1 MLADLALAES
11 RLASQEQPSAAHF
24 FEQLDAITRREEDT
38 LGPLGVLAA
47 VSPRQAIRDA
57 SEACERDHDAW
68 STRFFQN
75 AAVYA
80 RLQQAVPDD
89 EIDRRFQHDALD
101 AFEDA
106 GVALP
111 ADRQN
116 RVRELRERITQ
127 LSQTFERR
135 LREDRTELLFSKA
148 ELAGVP
154 SGVWRRATR
163 DAHGRYRLGLAQ
175 PTVFAVLENA
185 TVRATRE
192 RMWRA
197 FLSQGGEPNIDTL
210 FSLATARHELAGHF
224 GFASYADFVLRRRMA
239 HSESE
244 VQAFLATV
252 KDAVRD
258 RELADLAELRIE
270 KARDLQQPVEA
281 TVVERW
287 DVAFYAERLRQSRHA
302 IDQEHFRR
310 HFPPEASLAWAFRL
324 AERLFG
330 VVIAPLP
337 ASSKSALWH
346 RDARAYS
353 VVDAASRTLLGTL
366 FVDLYPRADKYKHA
380 AVWSFRN
387 ASSLAARR
395 PAAALVVNFN
405 RQGLTLDELETLLH
419 EFGHALHALLS
430 TTRHAA
436 QGGTNVQLDFVEA
449 PSQMLED
456 WVYDPQVIALMREV
470 CPSCAPVPTAL
481 LAQAKA
487 ARDFGKGVG
496 VSRQHLFARYDLAL
510 HGREVLEPMALWTRM
525 EGETPLGTVAG
536 TLFPAGFEHIASGYA
551 AGYYGYL
558 WSQVMADDLRTAFAA
573 DRLDARVG
581 MRYRQTV
588 LQNGGQVAPADLV
601 QRFLGRP
608 TDSRAFFEALAR

>member
-1 MLADLALAES
+1 MLADLARAETALAHD
-11 RLASQEQPSAAHF
+11 AQPSAAPF
-24 FEQLDAITRREEDT
+24 FDQLDAITRREEDT

-47 VSPRQAIRDA
+47 VSPRKSIGDA
-57 SEACERDHDAW
+57 SDDCERDHDAW
-68 STRFFQN
+68 SARFFQN

-89 EIDRRFQHDALD
+89 EIDRRFQREALD

-106 GVALP
+106 GVALS
-111 ADRQN
+111 ADRQR
-116 RVRELRERITQ
+116 RVRELREQLTQ
-127 LSQTFERR
+127 LTQTFERR
-135 LREDRTELLFSKA
+135 LREDRTELLFSKV

-154 SGVWRRATR
+154 SGVWSRSPR

-185 TVRATRE
+185 TVPATRE
-192 RMWRA
+192 RMWHA
-197 FLSQGGEPNIDTL
+197 YLSQGGQPNIDTL
-210 FSLATARHELAGHF
+210 SALATARHELAGHF

-244 VQAFLATV
+244 VQAFLSTV
-252 KDAVRD
+252 KDAVRE
-258 RELADLAELRIE
+258 RELADLAELRAE
-270 KARDLQQPVEA
+270 KARDLQQTVEA
-281 TVVERW
+281 TALERW
-287 DVAFYAERLRQSRHA
+287 DVAFYSERLRQSRHA
-302 IDQEHFRR
+302 VDQEQFRR
-310 HFPPEASLAWAFRL
+310 HFPPEASLAWVFRL

-330 VVIAPLP
+330 VVIAPL
-337 ASSKSALWH
+337 AVSSKSALWH

-353 VVDAASRTLLGTL
+353 VVDADSRALLGTL
-366 FVDLYPRADKYKHA
+366 FVDLYPRADKFNHA

-387 ASSLAARR
+387 ASSLADRR

-456 WVYDPQVIALMREV
+456 WVYDPRVIALMREV
-470 CPSCAPVPTAL
+470 CPSCVPVPPAM
-481 LAQAKA
+481 LARAKA
-487 ARDFGKGVG
+487 ARDFGKGVM

-551 AGYYGYL
+551 AGYYSYL
-558 WSQVMADDLRTAFAA
+558 WSQVVADDLRTAFAA

-581 MRYRQTV
+581 QRYRQTV
-588 LQNGGQVAPADLV
+588 LQNGGQFAPADLV

-608 TDSRAFFEALAR
+608 SDSRAFFEALSR